1 LPNIAKPSA
10 RGPKRKSY
18 DAPMR
23 YHVRAPRPQRTSR
36 GAQRAPRPTAAP
48 RHTSRTALP
57 TLSREISVEARPSIR
72 RDIAL
77 APRVE
82 LPEIDTGPDP
92 YVDYGR
98 SLTAEG
104 SIIICYKGIDERWR
118 HTIWRL
124 LAWSAATFVDGHFV
138 FQLANIQ
145 HKALSLFCL
154 LVAAIINWLIVRK
167 PVEICRQ
174 VEIKPDCMVI
184 DGTDIF
190 WLRKMEA
197 GWPAFRPDDTGKAM
211 ILCGTYGTRFVE
223 YLKVP
228 RFEDEDRAPEVFAA
242 HLQDAINQLWMK
254 PMMMAP

>member
-10 RGPKRKSY
+10 RGPKRKPY

-23 YHVRAPRPQRTSR
+23 NHIRLPRPQRTSR
-36 GAQRAPRPTAAP
+36 GAPRAPRAAAAP
-48 RHTSRTALP
+48 RHATRAALP
-57 TLSREISVEARPSIR
+57 SLSREISIKARPSIS

-82 LPEIDTGPDP
+82 LPEIETGPDP

-98 SLTAEG
+98 HLTAEG
-104 SIIICYKGIDERWR
+104 SILICYKGIDDRWR
-118 HTIWRL
+118 HTIWRI
-124 LAWSAATFVDGHFV
+124 LAWSVATSVDSYFV
-138 FQLANIQ
+138 FQPDNDQ
-145 HKALSLFCL
+145 HRALGLFCL
-154 LVAAIINWLIVRK
+154 LVAVIINWLIVRK
-167 PVEICRQ
+167 PVEAYRQ
-174 VEIKPDCMVI
+174 VEIRPDCMVI
-184 DGTDIF
+184 DGADIF

-197 GWPAFRPDDTGKAM
+197 GWPSFRPGDKGM

-228 RFEDEDRAPEVFAA
+228 RFEGEDQTPEVFAA
-242 HLQDAINQLWMK
+242 HWQDAINQLWMK